1 MQYYVLFP
9 GRASWLEMMLRQ
21 WWSYWWFTALQDYL
35 PSTLLGLLSTRFHSC
50 SIPLLIF
57 FITFS
62 KLAKLC
68 VLGFTSI
75 ILERR
80 GDIFGFYMVM
90 ESLSPMSQW
99 FDDIWC
105 LAGKFCLSVSHKNYY
120 WWGSIYISDIFH
132 FSPQIPLLAQFFR
145 WDSIS

>member
-9 GRASWLEMMLRQ
+9 GRARWLEMMLRQ

-50 SIPLLIF
+50 SIPLLKLFFF
-57 FITFS
+57 FITFP

-80 GDIFGFYMVM
+80 GDIFGFYM
-90 ESLSPMSQW
+90 ESLSSMSQW
-99 FDDIWC
+99 FDDIGC
-105 LAGKFCLSVSHKNYY
+105 HVGMFCLSVSHKNYY
-120 WWGSIYISDIFH
+120 WWGSIYISDICH
-132 FSPQIPLLAQFFR
+132 FSPQLLAQFFR
-145 WDSIS
+145 CDSIS